1 MRLQHNY
8 FIQTIY
14 SIMNRNFIRKNITSI
29 SIFIFAAIYGIIVL
43 SKPAF
48 MYNKDGS
55 LRQFGTGYKKKTI
68 LPAWLIAIVLAIVS
82 YFGVLY
88 YISLP
93 KMLM

>member
-1 MRLQHNY
+1 
-8 FIQTIY
+8 
-14 SIMNRNFIRKNITSI
+14 MNRNFIRRNITSI
-29 SIFIFAAIYGIIVL
+29 SILLFATIYGIIVL
-43 SKPAF
+43 SKPGF

-55 LRQFGTGYKKKTI
+55 LRQFGIGYQKKTI
-68 LPAWLIAIVLAIVS
+68 LPAWLIAIVIAIIS

>member
-1 MRLQHNY
+1 
-8 FIQTIY
+8 
-14 SIMNRNFIRKNITSI
+14 MNRNFIRRNITSI
-29 SIFIFAAIYGIIVL
+29 SIVIFAAIYGIIVL

-55 LRQFGTGYKKKTI
+55 LRQFGIGYQKKTI
-68 LPAWLIAIVLAIVS
+68 LPAWLIAIVVAIIS

-88 YISLP
+88 YISVP

>member
-1 MRLQHNY
+1 
-8 FIQTIY
+8 
-14 SIMNRNFIRKNITSI
+14 MNRNFIRRNITAI
-29 SIFIFAAIYGIIVL
+29 SIFIFASIYGIIVL
-43 SKPAF
+43 SKPGI

-55 LRQFGTGYKKKTI
+55 LRQFGVGYQSKTI
-68 LPAWLIAIVLAIVS
+68 MPAWLVAIVIAIFS

>member
-1 MRLQHNY
+1 MRLLHNY

-14 SIMNRNFIRKNITSI
+14 SIMNRNFIRRNITSI
-29 SIFIFAAIYGIIVL
+29 SIFIFAAVYGIIVL

-55 LRQFGTGYKKKTI
+55 LRQFGIGYKKKTI

>member
-1 MRLQHNY
+1 
-8 FIQTIY
+8 
-14 SIMNRNFIRKNITSI
+14 
-29 SIFIFAAIYGIIVL
+29 
-43 SKPAF
+43 

-55 LRQFGTGYKKKTI
+55 LRQFGIGYQKKTI
-68 LPAWLIAIVLAIVS
+68 LPAWLIAIVVAIMS